1 MKHVIVGALAGL
13 AALSAVPAAAGYFPS
28 VYEARHYYGSTYVDT
43 YIDGVGAGVVVHEKS
58 YVGLNNPDPSI
69 AYKTALDGCLYGRPR
84 GCDSRGLT
92 IDDRY
97 RVAAAR
103 APAPRGWMPT
113 TFVSYTVVAD
123 PPRIVR
129 TAVRSAPRSFL
140 YRRTVE
146 HSTKVSR
153 STSVTVE
160 RTGAPFRRYVT
171 RSAWREYR

>member
-1 MKHVIVGALAGL
+1 MRKGILGALAGF
-13 AALSAVPAAAGYFPS
+13 AAFAAVPASAGYFPS
-28 VYEARHYYGSTYVDT
+28 IYESRHDYGSTYVDT
-43 YIDGVGAGVVVHEKS
+43 YIDGIGAGVVVHERS

-69 AYKTALDGCLYGRPR
+69 QYKTQLDGCLYGLPR
-84 GCDSRGLT
+84 GCDRTGLT
-92 IDDRY
+92 IDDRA

-103 APAPRGWMPT
+103 GPAPLNWTPT
-113 TFVSYTVVAD
+113 TYVPYAVVD
-123 PPRIVR
+123 DSVRRI
-129 TAVRSAPRSFL
+129 AVAPRPRPRSYV

-146 HSTKVSR
+146 HATRISR